1 MVSPTIQTPTEPML
15 PDVPQTPAEITG
27 ENLKQVISMLFEHQ
41 RRLTHALREYGRA
54 ISADITLGGT
64 VYPKTVAAAAANVL
78 EDGLCMEYDGT
89 RAYAWAKINGLLRV
103 LTNLPQGYVAYATA
117 IQNSAGGAGWGI
129 ETWTFPQGGFKAATY
144 PTVLGS
150 LEGTIAHMRGAG
162 VTHELFLLSPPSA
175 TAVTFRIDELSV
187 ADIPPATLSRAVCSS
202 NTVWIDALAVGEPK

>member
-1 MVSPTIQTPTEPML
+1 MPDML
-15 PDVPQTPAEITG
+15 EG
-27 ENLKQVISMLFEHQ
+27 SNLKAFLQELLEYQ
-41 RRLTHALREYGRA
+41 RQFAASIREYGRCL
-54 ISADITLGGT
+54 SADITLGGT